1 MKRICLD
8 IQPLLKVKTGIG
20 NYTENL
26 LKGLVNNEQNDYVGI
41 IYTLL
46 ESKKEDIEKIS
57 LKNLNYKNCK
67 FLPYFYR
74 KLNFLWKCVPF
85 SINFL
90 TKLNFDIYHSF
101 DIRIP
106 YKIKGKLII
115 TIHDL
120 IPFLFPEYMNNI
132 NKDKFL
138 EYINNNAKRADLII
152 TVSEYS
158 KKEIL
163 KYLDVSEDKIRI
175 VSPGIDLNKY
185 SKSYFE
191 EKNSVKIKYKLP
203 ENFILFL
210 GALEPKKNIVN
221 IIKGFE
227 KYKKDFKDKETKLI
241 IAGGKGWKYE
251 EIFETYEN
259 SKIKEDIIFIG
270 YIDEE
275 DKIPL
280 YKLSRLFV
288 FPSLYEGFGMPVLE
302 AMAAGTPVI
311 TSNISSLPEVVGD
324 GAILINP
331 YSIEEISNAINKILN
346 DNEEVV
352 KQMIIKGKE
361 QSKKFIWEN
370 SVKKLEKIYEEL

>member
-221 IIKGFE
+221 
-227 KYKKDFKDKETKLI
+227 
-241 IAGGKGWKYE
+241 
-251 EIFETYEN
+251 N
-259 SKIKEDIIFIG
+259 Q
-270 YIDEE
+270 
-275 DKIPL
+275 
-280 YKLSRLFV
+280 RV
-288 FPSLYEGFGMPVLE
+288 
-302 AMAAGTPVI
+302 
-311 TSNISSLPEVVGD
+311 
-324 GAILINP
+324 
-331 YSIEEISNAINKILN
+331 
-346 DNEEVV
+346 
-352 KQMIIKGKE
+352 
-361 QSKKFIWEN
+361 
-370 SVKKLEKIYEEL
+370 

>member
-1 MKRICLD
+1 MKKICLD

-20 NYTENL
+20 TYTENL
-26 LKGLVNNEQNDYVGI
+26 VKGLVTNGKNDYIGI

-46 ESKKEDIEKIS
+46 EKNKKVPLVSFD
-57 LKNLNYKNCK
+57 YKECK
-67 FLPYFYR
+67 FLPYFYQ
-74 KLNFLWKCVPF
+74 KLDFFWKKIPF
-85 SINFL
+85 SINSL
-90 TKLNFDIYHSF
+90 INLDFDIYHSF

-106 YKIKGKLII
+106 HKVKGKIII

-132 NKDKFL
+132 DKNKFL
-138 EYINNNAKRADLII
+138 KYINNNVQRADLII

-163 KYLDVSEDKIRI
+163 KYLDTSKDKIRI
-175 VSPGIDLNKY
+175 VSPGINLDKY
-185 SKSYFE
+185 SKNYFE
-191 EKNSVKIKYKLP
+191 ERNKIKVKYNLS

-210 GALEPKKNIVN
+210 GALEPKKNIIN

-227 KYKKDFKDKETKLI
+227 RYKENINDKEIKLV

-251 EIFETYEN
+251 EIFTYYEK
-259 SKIKEDIIFIG
+259 SKIKKEIIFLG

-280 YKLSRLFV
+280 YKLSKLFI

-311 TSNISSLPEVVGD
+311 TSNVSSLPEVAGK

-331 YSIEEISNAINKILN
+331 YSVEEIAEGINKIINGDKEFIENLIT
-346 DNEEVV
+346 
-352 KQMIIKGKE
+352 QGKE
-361 QSKKFIWEN
+361 QAKKYTWEK
-370 SVKKLEKIYEEL
+370 SVEKLEKIYEEL